1 MQRSSSD
8 VSFLCRLDFGVN
20 ASRNSHLG
28 PSSKA
33 LICCTYCD
41 IYHKP
46 CYQLH
51 LHTRI
56 TDIGNP
62 KESNDHLGIVS
73 PLQSGRHLNIIT
85 PSCSCMPHALWGAS
99 TAPMSYGFTQLASWY
114 IVPSPRFGLLA
125 ARVEPTVAFEVQP
138 SA

>member
-8 VSFLCRLDFGVN
+8 VSFLCRLAFGVN
-20 ASRNSHLG
+20 ASRNPHLG
-28 PSSKA
+28 LSSKT
-33 LICCTYCD
+33 LICCNNCD

-56 TDIGNP
+56 TDMGNP

-85 PSCSCMPHALWGAS
+85 PSCRCMPHALWGAS
-99 TAPMSYGFTQLASWY
+99 TAPISCGFTQLVSWY
-114 IVPSPRFGLLA
+114 IVPSARFGLLA
-125 ARVEPTVAFEVQP
+125 ARVESAVTFEVQT